1 MNSSTKPILLGIS
14 GSLRKGSYTTAIL
27 RALADMVEPAATFSV
42 LTLNDIPLYDQDAD
56 TASPPPGVVAL
67 RAAIGRADGIVIGS
81 PEYNSGMSGV
91 LKNALDWA
99 SRPYGKSTLT
109 GKPVLTFTA
118 SPASTGGARA
128 QAQLNET
135 LIAIAA
141 QLVLRPQTV
150 IGTVHEKMSEGRF
163 IDSKSLT
170 FLSAGIADLLRNV
183 QRNASSIRQ
192 EI

>member
-1 MNSSTKPILLGIS
+1 MNPSIKPRVLGIS
-14 GSLRKGSYTTAIL
+14 GSLRKGSYVTAIL
-27 RALADMVEPAATFSV
+27 RALAETTTPHVSLDVF
-42 LTLNDIPLYDQDAD
+42 TLHDVPPYDQDAD
-56 TASPPPGVVAL
+56 TASPPPGVTAL
-67 RAAIGRADGIVIGS
+67 RAAIGNADGIIIGS
-81 PEYNSGMSGV
+81 PEYNAGMSGV

-141 QLVLRPQTV
+141 RLVLRPQTV
-150 IGTVHEKMSEGRF
+150 IGAVHEKMTEGRF
-163 IDSKSLT
+163 NDSRSLA
-170 FLSAGIADLLRNV
+170 FLQAGISDLLRDV
-183 QRNASSIRQ
+183 EHKASVTRQ
-192 EI
+192 QS